1 MREVLGYLGLA
12 GLAGGTLA
20 YAVSAATLW
29 RLRRR
34 QRGEAAVEATPGVT
48 IIKPLAGLDE
58 GLEENLDSFFRL
70 DYPVAGYDLVFSFAT
85 ADDPA
90 YRVARRVADR
100 HPDVRSTFVVDE
112 REPGGNAKVNRLSA
126 ALRYARHRLILF
138 SDGNVRVR
146 SDFLR
151 RAVSW
156 FRDPRVGLVSHLF
169 RASGA
174 KSVGSR
180 LESLYLNGC
189 LMPGTALIA
198 DVLGIP
204 CVVGKS
210 ILVSRRALDAI
221 GGIGALRDYLAED
234 FVLGREV
241 RRAGYRVVLSADVL
255 ETIEVRKPL
264 RAVWARHRRWSI
276 MRRRLGG
283 RLYAGELLVG
293 ALPWFA
299 LAMAAPSA
307 TLRWAAGGLLAL
319 RWGAEIAVSRAWGRV
334 IPWRDAALLPVR
346 DAGAAAVFV
355 AGLVGRVVAWRGRPM
370 VVGPD
375 TRIASKRDAA

>member
-1 MREVLGYLGLA
+1 VSVVLGLLGLA
-12 GLAGGTLA
+12 GLATGTTA
-20 YAVSAATLW
+20 YGVSAATLW

-34 QRGEAAVEATPGVT
+34 QRGEAHGNFAPPVT

-58 GLEENLDSFFRL
+58 GLAENLESFFCL
-70 DYPVAGYDLVFSFAT
+70 DYSAYDVVFSFARES
-85 ADDPA
+85 DPSYA
-90 YRVARRVADR
+90 VARAVADR
-100 HPDVRSTFVVDE
+100 HPDISSTFVFDK
-112 REPGGNAKVNRLSA
+112 REPGGNAKVNRLAA
-126 ALRYARHRLILF
+126 ALRFARHRLVLF

-146 SDFLR
+146 PDFLR

-174 KSVGSR
+174 SSLGSR
-180 LESLYLNGC
+180 LEALYLNGC

-210 ILVSRRALDAI
+210 ILVSRRALDSI
-221 GGIGALRDYLAED
+221 GGIASLRDYLAED

-255 ETIEVRKPL
+255 ETVEVGKSL
-264 RAVWARHRRWSI
+264 RAVWARHRRWSM
-276 MRRRLGG
+276 MRRRLAG
-283 RLYAGELLVG
+283 RLYVGELFVG

-299 LAMAAPSA
+299 LALAAPGA
-307 TLRWAAGGLLAL
+307 LPKAAAIALLAL
-319 RWGAEIAVSRAWGRV
+319 RWGAELVVSRAWGRAV
-334 IPWRDAALLPVR
+334 DFRDALLLPAR
-346 DAGAAAVFV
+346 DLGAVAVFL
-355 AGLVGRVVAWRGRPM
+355 AGLLGRVVAWRGRPM
-370 VVGPD
+370 VIGRD
-375 TRIASKRDAA
+375 TQITGTAA